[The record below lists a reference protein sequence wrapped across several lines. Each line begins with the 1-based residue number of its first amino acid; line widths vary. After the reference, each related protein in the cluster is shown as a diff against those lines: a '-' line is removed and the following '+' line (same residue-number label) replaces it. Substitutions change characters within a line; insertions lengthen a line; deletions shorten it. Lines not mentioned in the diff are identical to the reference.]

1 MPSSSQNGF
10 ADLGLA
16 PKLVDI
22 LERLDYRTPTPIQAQ
37 AIPVVLKG
45 EDVLGIAQ
53 TGTGKTFAFG
63 LPVLQHLSEKGGSVL
78 ILAPTRELALQI
90 QESLMKVGS
99 LIQLRTTLLIGG
111 APMDRQIREIR
122 NKPQVIIATPGRLV
136 DHLEQRTIS
145 LSGITTLILDEADRM
160 LDMGFQPQ
168 LAKIIQSVPAQRQ
181 TLLFSAT
188 MPSNILNLAK
198 AAMRTPVHIEI
209 ARAGTTADTI
219 QQDAYFVRKEQK
231 LPLLHTIL
239 TNHKEGSVL
248 AFSRTKHG
256 AKKIAAALRGAGHSA
271 VEIHAN
277 RTLAQR
283 RAALE
288 GFKTGRY
295 RVLVATDIAARGI
308 DVQGISLVIN
318 VDLPDALDDYVHRIG
333 RTGRAGRKGQA
344 ISFILPEQKRDV
356 MAIERLIKARI
367 TVSPLP
373 TIIPLPE
380 AAFTAIAATRILE
393 DVMGKSGRGGRSGGR
408 GDSRSE
414 GAFAQPPRRS
424 SVFAARTSFDMTRGG
439 SGASHGSSSSSGR
452 PAFGASRPSFGGYG
466 ASSAPRGG
474 TGRPPARGGFGGA
487 RRTPRVTY

>member
-1 MPSSSQNGF
+1 MSSSTNGF

-16 PKLVDI
+16 PKLVEI
-22 LERLDYRTPTPIQAQ
+22 LDQLDYRTPTPIQAQ

-63 LPVLQHLSEKGGSVL
+63 LPILQRIAQDGGSVL

-99 LIQLRTTLLIGG
+99 LIRLRTTLLIGG
-111 APMDRQIREIR
+111 APMDRQLREIR
-122 NKPQVIIATPGRLV
+122 NKPHVIIATPGRLV

-168 LAKIIQSVPAQRQ
+168 LAKIIQSVPKERQ

-188 MPSNILNLAK
+188 MPSNILSLAQ
-198 AAMRTPVHIEI
+198 ASMRTPVHIEI
-209 ARAGTTADTI
+209 ARAGTTADSI

-239 TNHKEGSVL
+239 TNHKEGPVL

-288 GFKTGRY
+288 GFKRGTY

-308 DVQGISLVIN
+308 DVEGISLVIN

-380 AAFTAIAATRILE
+380 AAFAAIAATRVLE
-393 DVMGKSGRGGRSGGR
+393 EVMGKSGRGGGR
-408 GDSRSE
+408 GSSGRHDGPIRFGRNDTRSE
-414 GAFAQPPRRS
+414 GAFAAAPRRPS
-424 SVFAARTSFDMTRGG
+424 AFAARTSFDVSGG
-439 SGASHGSSSSSGR
+439 S
-452 PAFGASRPSFGGYG
+452 SRPPRSGGYG
-466 ASSAPRGG
+466 AASSAPRGG
-474 TGRPPARGGFGGA
+474 SGRPPARGGFGGA